1 MKLYTD
7 SESVTLDNLHN
18 KISAS
23 LLFDLDPGSVTH
35 INHDDLE
42 LDPQMVAEHPFM
54 VGVKPVETKCP
65 EGVQKC
71 HSIERAL

>member
-1 MKLYTD
+1 M
-7 SESVTLDNLHN
+7 
-18 KISAS
+18 
-23 LLFDLDPGSVTH
+23 TH